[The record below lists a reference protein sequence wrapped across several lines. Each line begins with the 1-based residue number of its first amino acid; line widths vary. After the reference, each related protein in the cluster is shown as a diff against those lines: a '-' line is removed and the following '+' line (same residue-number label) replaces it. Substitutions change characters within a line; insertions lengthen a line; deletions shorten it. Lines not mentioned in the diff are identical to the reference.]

1 MKVNQ
6 FVTLALLTFATF
18 PHAAIA
24 QTSERQE
31 MCTQVLEM
39 GTEAYNSGRKDV
51 TKMAIQTYY
60 QLGCNKLSGFESV
73 NENIESVRAELGV
86 SVPVA
91 TKKTTTKKTAGSGKC
106 NAQCQRAIQ
115 QVNATSND
123 AVNNTMSRPNLN
135 RCDGYSSTQDYYR
148 CKDGVPGYPD
158 R

>member
-1 MKVNQ
+1 MKINQ

-31 MCTQVLEM
+31 MCNQVVEM

-73 NENIESVRAELGV
+73 NENIDSVRAELGV
-86 SVPVA
+86 SEPA
-91 TKKTTTKKTAGSGKC
+91 TKKTKTKQESGFGEM
-106 NAQCQRAIQ
+106 Q
-115 QVNATSND
+115 
-123 AVNNTMSRPNLN
+123 
-135 RCDGYSSTQDYYR
+135 
-148 CKDGVPGYPD
+148 
-158 R
+158 